1 MNSRIGCAL
10 AALLALPLVAAA
22 EDPKPVH
29 LVCSPKPLVCTS
41 SARFD
46 PLTQQLLVRKQ
57 LDDQP
62 KGWSVIFLY
71 VPVTDTRELEEL
83 QIRFLDELLKR
94 ESAPAK

>member
-1 MNSRIGCAL
+1 MNPRMIAL
-10 AALLALPLVAAA
+10 VTLLTLPLIAAA
-22 EDPKPVH
+22 DDPQPVH

-46 PLTQQLLVRKQ
+46 PLMQQLMVRKQ
-57 LDDQP
+57 LEGQP

-71 VPVTDTRELEEL
+71 VPVTDARELEEL

-94 ESAPAK
+94 EQTK